1 MCLTSITK
9 GYDKND
15 VEGIGY
21 KIFRISNEGISNEE
35 LYSPIFGFEQFE
47 YNNWYHRRIYFIYI
61 TDTITYDSG
70 FHIFPNKED
79 CYIYASEMQ
88 WLFDDWNPNK
98 YKIVKVKYRGILFEG
113 LQNNLKC
120 LVVESIRLLDETI

>member
-1 MCLTSITK
+1 MCLTKITK
-9 GYDKND
+9 DYADND

-21 KIFRISNEGISNEE
+21 KVFIISGQTIR
-35 LYSPIFGFEQFE
+35 SPIFGFQKFE
-47 YNNWYHRRIYFIYI
+47 YNQWYSRYLYIAFI

-98 YKIVKVKYRGILFEG
+98 YKIVKVKYRGVLFEG

>member
-98 YKIVKVKYRGILFEG
+98 YKIVKVKYRGVLFEG

-120 LVVESIRLLDETI
+120 LVVKSIMLLDETI

>member
-9 GYDKND
+9 EYADND

-79 CYIYASEMQ
+79 CYIYAYEMGWSSKARLSIQ
-88 WLFDDWNPNK
+88 
-98 YKIVKVKYRGILFEG
+98 YKIVKVKYKGVLYEG

-120 LVVESIRLLDETI
+120 LVVKSIMLLDETI